1 MIVLH
6 QKAATARPITSVI
19 PAFERFKPVCRTSEL
34 QQCAREDIINAF
46 DNTIA
51 YTDFF

>member
-6 QKAATARPITSVI
+6 QKAATARPDYKRYPRIRALRRCAA
-19 PAFERFKPVCRTSEL
+19 PASCNN
-34 QQCAREDIINAF
+34 AREDIINAF